1 MKSSSRTALCGFP
14 RDFEQK
20 NKTRSRVNQEYAKVR
35 ETVDF
40 NYQIYKSGHTQRD
53 DIYKRGGVRKDDIHG
68 EGRGDREGKGDT
80 CDIHGKATYTR
91 KDTRKWNILY
101 ARRDMHGEGTLTRDN
116 KHKEETYTKEKI
128 HGKLTCMER
137 REGYTRRGEK

>member
-1 MKSSSRTALCGFP
+1 MQGAFTKSSSRTALCGFP

-20 NKTRSRVNQEYAKVR
+20 KKTGSRVNQEDAKVR

-68 EGRGDREGKGDT
+68 EGRGDTERGKGTHAERRHTREG
-80 CDIHGKATYTR
+80 
-91 KDTRKWNILY
+91 NIY
-101 ARRDMHGEGTLTRDN
+101 
-116 KHKEETYTKEKI
+116 
-128 HGKLTCMER
+128 
-137 REGYTRRGEK
+137 